1 MVKDSLYMYIY
12 VQSIYAT
19 DRLCMSAQDS
29 LRKGIIMNENEVEEE
44 EITTLLEDK
53 VEESVPLQIIRP
65 PSTGK
70 SKNKLLLAVSIC
82 LILTFGYLN
91 RYTGYLNISI
101 SLTDRQVS
109 TPSQIYGGN
118 SKCLSFDEELRNIIQ
133 GSSRIFI
140 TMPAKAAGTTMKRF
154 AEKCNHDKIDKIDK
168 EKLNNIFNNEKKIRK
183 FLTKPHEISK
193 IIVSHAYSD
202 QALLRLIPYITK
214 ETPLIYIY
222 RNEQDRLMSAIRM
235 VTATGICELHQHNV
249 KVLRNDNDRCDIDED
264 TLIDSVIGPKL
275 GEINKGAPEIMTCTF
290 YDAMKNHGPNIIFVN
305 FKQVNRL
312 QEIIA
317 EYNCPEIAPM
327 QRNTAGEHMP
337 TYVKLHDDGVDSS
350 IWGGRNEN
358 DKEEYM
364 DLEDWMRDKKDVIE
378 WALEMG
384 KSQCQIHTKH
394 LEDNLLACPDEMI
407 QLSF

>member
-1 MVKDSLYMYIY
+1 
-12 VQSIYAT
+12 
-19 DRLCMSAQDS
+19 
-29 LRKGIIMNENEVEEE
+29 MNENEVEEE

-53 VEESVPLQIIRP
+53 VEESVPLQITRP
-65 PSTGK
+65 PSARK
-70 SKNKLLLAVSIC
+70 SKYKLPFAVSIC

-101 SLTDRQVS
+101 SLTDPHVS
-109 TPSQIYGGN
+109 TLSQIYGGN

-140 TMPAKAAGTTMKRF
+140 TMPAKAAGSTMKRF
-154 AEKCNHDKIDKIDK
+154 AELCNHDKEIHSNMFNSD
-168 EKLNNIFNNEKKIRK
+168 EKMRE
-183 FLTKPHEISK
+183 FLTKPYEISK
-193 IIVSHAYSD
+193 IVVSHAYND
-202 QALLRLIPYITK
+202 QSLIRLIPYITK

-222 RNEQDRLMSAIRM
+222 RNEQDRLMSAIRE
-235 VTATGICELHQHNV
+235 VTAKRICDNYHINV
-249 KVLRNDNDRCDIDED
+249 EGLRNDNDSCDVDED

-275 GEINKGAPEIMTCTF
+275 GEINFGAPEIMTCAF

-305 FKQVNRL
+305 VKQVNRL

-327 QRNTAGEHMP
+327 QSNTAGEHMP

-350 IWGGRNEN
+350 IRGGRDEN

-378 WALEMG
+378 WTLEMG

-394 LEDNLLACPDEMI
+394 LEDNLLACPDEMM